1 MDEQRKIF
9 RVLQLIARL
18 RAPLGCTKADV
29 ARDFDVSPRTIER
42 YILLLRDLGFEV
54 IRKNGRFRIE
64 SPSPST
70 FKPEDLIVFSVEE
83 AAIVKDALVA
93 CGVSYPLQKGLLDK
107 LYALT
112 DLDELSETLYDQHV
126 SKNIN
131 HIRLAVKA
139 KEQVLL
145 KDYQSVSS
153 KKISDR
159 LVEPIRFYNYY
170 QYLLAFEVK
179 SQKVKQY
186 KTSRIS
192 RAELTNKPWKFE
204 SMHTRGKVGIFGMTG
219 EVPINVKLQLNNR
232 ARMLMEEEY
241 PDAGLYIRKKENDY
255 LFDGPVY
262 SLEGIGR
269 FVLGLLDEI
278 KVTEPLE
285 LKEYI
290 DKKVEKFRKLK

>member
-42 YILLLRDLGFEV
+42 YISLLRDLGFEV

-64 SPSPST
+64 SPSRST

-93 CGVSYPLQKGLLDK
+93 CGVSNPLQKGLLDK

-112 DLDELSETLYDQHV
+112 DLDELSETLYDQYV

-131 HIRLAVKA
+131 HIRLAIKA

-145 KDYQSVSS
+145 KDYQSVNS
-153 KKISDR
+153 KNASDR

-179 SQKVKQY
+179 SQKVKQF

-192 RAELTNKPWKFE
+192 RAELTNKPWEFE
-204 SMHTRGKVGIFGMTG
+204 TLHTRGKVGIFGMTG
-219 EVPINVKLQLNNR
+219 EAPINVKLKLNNR
-232 ARMLMEEEY
+232 ARLLMEEEY
-241 PDAGLYIRKKENDY
+241 PDAALYIRKKGNDH

-262 SLEGIGR
+262 SLKGIGR

-278 KVTEPLE
+278 RVLDPPE
-285 LKEYI
+285 LKDYI
-290 DKKVEKFRKLK
+290 NEKVKNYQDRK